1 MTAQEAP
8 HFELDLSDPRQVREE
23 LIRLAQQLGRWPGRH
38 KVMEHFGVREAQ
50 ARRILDQVKQPQD
63 SDSAGQAAGLHVV
76 PTQRRERR
84 QSVTSL
90 VTVPNPNVAVV
101 DDPTTSDQ
109 QHGEPRHTPPPDIR
123 TTADNKTQHKTESDG
138 HVAVVDDPTTSDQ
151 QHGEPTTTKPTR
163 KHTAD
168 GQVAKD
174 DTSRGALFFYLVFAN
189 TLLVSL
195 DTNWRLFEYLGV
207 SALWERAVM
216 FVVLDFALIACG
228 VAMRASIRST
238 GQPGP
243 ARMLAWALSGV
254 AAFGAI
260 VMSGPIVGTLRV
272 LLGPVLGI
280 VALHMALGIEMRSHN
295 GGSTT
300 MARIGFELRERMLSW
315 LGLGNDQRD
324 ALARIRDRAAYRAAR
339 LAMAPKYTPFR
350 KRRLERALRKSYV
363 AHDPD
368 RRAALLNELA
378 TVRHADQ
385 LAKLPQPSPWVV
397 H

>member
-90 VTVPNPNVAVV
+90 VTAPNPN
-101 DDPTTSDQ
+101 
-109 QHGEPRHTPPPDIR
+109 
-123 TTADNKTQHKTESDG
+123 
-138 HVAVVDDPTTSDQ
+138 VAVVDDPTTSDQ

>member
-1 MTAQEAP
+1 
-8 HFELDLSDPRQVREE
+8 RQ
-23 LIRLAQQLGRWPGRH
+23 QQ
-38 KVMEHFGVREAQ
+38 A
-50 ARRILDQVKQPQD
+50 
-63 SDSAGQAAGLHVV
+63 SDSAPTKPTMHVI
-76 PTQRRERR
+76 PPHLRAPRE
-84 QSVTSL
+84 T
-90 VTVPNPNVAVV
+90 
-101 DDPTTSDQ
+101 
-109 QHGEPRHTPPPDIR
+109 
-123 TTADNKTQHKTESDG
+123 KTQQKTESDD

-163 KHTAD
+163 KHTTD

-238 GQPGP
+238 RQPGP

-280 VALHMALGIEMRSHN
+280 VALHMALGIEM
-295 GGSTT
+295 
-300 MARIGFELRERMLSW
+300 
-315 LGLGNDQRD
+315 
-324 ALARIRDRAAYRAAR
+324 
-339 LAMAPKYTPFR
+339 
-350 KRRLERALRKSYV
+350 
-363 AHDPD
+363 
-368 RRAALLNELA
+368 
-378 TVRHADQ
+378 
-385 LAKLPQPSPWVV
+385 
-397 H
+397 